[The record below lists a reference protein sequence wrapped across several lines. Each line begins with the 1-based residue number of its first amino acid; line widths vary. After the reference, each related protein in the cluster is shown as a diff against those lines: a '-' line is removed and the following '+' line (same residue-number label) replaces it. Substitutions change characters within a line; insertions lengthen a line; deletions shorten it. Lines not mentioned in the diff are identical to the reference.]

1 MKAVVFYNS
10 DNILAKDIALN
21 VLKVANDCG
30 ILCEIADTNVTS
42 YNNIDFA
49 FVVGGD
55 GTIIHHAKTFAMVNK
70 PILSINAGRVGYL
83 ANLEP
88 NDIEKIKL
96 ISENKFTLEKRM
108 LLKADLVLPD
118 KTITEYCIN
127 DAVISKGALSQIID
141 ITATIGSDVL
151 NYRADGLIA
160 CTPTGSTAYSMSAGG
175 PLIDPTIDSIM
186 LTPICPRS
194 FFSRP
199 LLLDSKNY
207 VTIRASRKNADIF
220 LTIDGEH
227 SHKLAPNSYVRISKA
242 PFDAQ
247 FLKINDNTFC
257 SAISKKLLSQA

>member
-1 MKAVVFYNS
+1 MKAVVFYN
-10 DNILAKDIALN
+10 NENTLAEKIAYN

-30 ILCEIADTNVTS
+30 ISCEIADSKFTL

-55 GTIIHHAKTFAMVNK
+55 GTIIHHAKALAMFNK
-70 PILSINAGRVGYL
+70 PVLSINAGRVGYL

-88 NDIEKIKL
+88 NDIEKIRL
-96 ISENKFTLEKRM
+96 IPENKFTSEKRM
-108 LLKADLVLPD
+108 LLKSDLVLPD

-141 ITATIGSDVL
+141 ITATVGSDVL
-151 NYRADGLIA
+151 SYRADGLIA

-175 PLIDPTIDSIM
+175 PLIDPNIDSIM

-199 LLLDSKNY
+199 LLLDSKSY

-220 LTIDGEH
+220 LTIDGER
-227 SHKLAPNSYVRISKA
+227 SHKFEPNSYVRISKA
-242 PFDAQ
+242 PFCAQ

-257 SAISKKLLSQA
+257 NTVSKKLLSKT